1 MVKSNPMENVII
13 FHLSTNKNL
22 ATKVAQYLN
31 APIGKVD
38 IEKFADGEILP
49 RNLSNVRGLDVY
61 IVQSTCAPSQD
72 NIFEIL
78 LFADALKN
86 SEAKSVNLIIPY
98 FGYARQ
104 DRVARS
110 GEPISAKVV
119 ASLFQAVGIEKIIT
133 LDLHTQQIQGFF
145 SCPVINIEPT
155 DLFGEYM
162 AKYFDDIG
170 ISHHDVV
177 VVAPDHGSAL
187 RARDL
192 GSMFNG
198 ASIAFIDKRRP
209 APNKSEVI
217 NVVGDVKNKTCV
229 IVDDIIDTCGTI
241 NNAYEALKERGAND
255 VYICATHAVFS
266 NGTLDKNINGVVV
279 TDTIEKELKG
289 VKVLS
294 VAELIGKAIAN
305 AK

>member
-1 MVKSNPMENVII
+1 MNNLII
-13 FHLSTNKNL
+13 FHLSTNKLL
-22 ATKVAQYLN
+22 AEKIAKILDI
-31 APIGKVD
+31 PLGKVD
-38 IEKFADGEILP
+38 IEKFSDGEILP
-49 RNLSNVRGLDVY
+49 RNLSNVKGKDVY
-61 IVQSTCAPSQD
+61 IVQSTCSPSQD

-78 LFADALKN
+78 LFTDALKN
-86 SEAKSVNLIIPY
+86 SEAKSVNLIVPY

-104 DRVARS
+104 DRVARF

-119 ASLFQAVGIEKIIT
+119 ASLFTAVGIEKIIT

-155 DLFGEYM
+155 ELFGEYM
-162 AKYFDDIG
+162 AKYFTDLG
-170 ISHHDVV
+170 ISHKDVV

-209 APNKSEVI
+209 APNTSEVI
-217 NVVGDVKNKTCV
+217 NVIGDVSGKTCV

-241 NNAYEALKERGAND
+241 NNAYDALKERGAKD

-266 NGTLDKNINGVVV
+266 SGTLDKHIKGCIV
-279 TDTIEKELKG
+279 TDTIEKNIEG

-294 VAELIGKAIAN
+294 VANLIAN
-305 AK
+305 AIKNL

>member
-1 MVKSNPMENVII
+1 MNNLII
-13 FHLSTNKNL
+13 FHLSTNKLL
-22 ATKVAQYLN
+22 AEKIAKILDI
-31 APIGKVD
+31 PLGKVD
-38 IEKFADGEILP
+38 IEKFSDGEILP
-49 RNLSNVRGLDVY
+49 RNLSNVKGKDVY
-61 IVQSTCAPSQD
+61 IVQSTCSPSQD

-86 SEAKSVNLIIPY
+86 SEAKSVNLIVPY

-104 DRVARS
+104 DRVARF

-119 ASLFQAVGIEKIIT
+119 ASLFTAVGIEKIIT

-155 DLFGEYM
+155 ELFGEYM
-162 AKYFDDIG
+162 AKYFTDLG
-170 ISHHDVV
+170 ISHKDVV

-209 APNKSEVI
+209 APNTSEVI
-217 NVVGDVKNKTCV
+217 NVIGDVSGKTCV

-241 NNAYEALKERGAND
+241 NNAYDALKERGAKD

-266 NGTLDKNINGVVV
+266 SGTLDKHIKGCIV
-279 TDTIEKELKG
+279 TDTIEKNIEG

-294 VAELIGKAIAN
+294 VANLIAN
-305 AK
+305 AIKNL

>member
-1 MVKSNPMENVII
+1 MNNAII
-13 FHLSTNKNL
+13 FHLSINKLL
-22 ATKVAQYLN
+22 AKKIAYILN
-31 APIGKVD
+31 IPLGEVD
-38 IEKFADGEILP
+38 IEKFSDGEILP
-49 RNLSNVRGLDVY
+49 RNLSNVKGKDVY
-61 IVQSTCAPSQD
+61 IVQSTCNPSQD

-86 SEAKSVNLIIPY
+86 SEAKTVNLVIPY

-155 DLFGEYM
+155 ELFGEYM
-162 AKYFDDIG
+162 AKYFTDLG
-170 ISHHDVV
+170 ISHQDVV

-209 APNKSEVI
+209 APNTSEVI
-217 NVVGDVKNKTCV
+217 NVIGDVNGKTCV

-241 NNAYEALKERGAND
+241 NNAYEALKKRGAKD

-266 NGTLDKNINGVVV
+266 SGTLDKNIKGCIV
-279 TDTIEKELKG
+279 TDTIERSVKG
-289 VKVLS
+289 AKVLS
-294 VAELIGKAIAN
+294 VANLIAN
-305 AK
+305 AIKNL